1 MTYGF
6 ICPNCRR
13 KEDITMPI
21 TQYTL
26 EGHFCPECN
35 TEMQRDVSTMGCMS
49 IDKTG
54 DFLPACKLEKSEIG
68 GLAKCTT
75 KINVEKEDTTP
86 EDAKED

>member
-6 ICPNCRR
+6 ICHNCGR

-21 TQYTL
+21 TQYTS

-54 DFLPACKLEKSEIG
+54 DFYRRV
-68 GLAKCTT
+68 
-75 KINVEKEDTTP
+75 N
-86 EDAKED
+86 